1 MFVLTFREDALLRR
15 DHKDLGDSV
24 EGEQQQWLQGSE
36 GVGEV
41 DQGRYED

>member
-1 MFVLTFREDALLRR
+1 VLTFRDDTLLGC
-15 DHKDLGDSV
+15 DEKDLGDSI
-24 EGEQQQWLQGSE
+24 QCQKDKRFDRSE